1 MRNFPLVLVQYCY
14 SFILVLVLGG
24 WGSRSRTSLVLDQNW
39 LSWRDD
45 LETKTV
51 EFTEALDGPGHFLW
65 HSLILLQ
72 LRSWSWRAAKLLMK
86 CITKIL
92 ASCGIVWGMKAGCW
106 LRYYHCHHH
115 SHASDPTRWAIGITC
130 HNVGR
135 FSTMKGFFFTRFP
148 NRGCMGLLQLWLQ
161 FVSHQC
167 QWEQWMPQVVEGNDR
182 TIGRG
187 PSKTAS
193 HVTWAHLVIEQPTA
207 WGPWTGPWW
216 HF

>member
-1 MRNFPLVLVQYCY
+1 M
-14 SFILVLVLGG
+14 
-24 WGSRSRTSLVLDQNW
+24 T
-39 LSWRDD
+39 WR
-45 LETKTV
+45 L
-51 EFTEALDGPGHFLW
+51 
-65 HSLILLQ
+65 
-72 LRSWSWRAAKLLMK
+72 KLLSSLKLWMDQAIFFGIVSFFFNYVPEVGELPS
-86 CITKIL
+86 CWWNVL
-92 ASCGIVWGMKAGCW
+92 PRFLHPVASCGEWKLAVGWGTIIAIIIPMPVILLDGR
-106 LRYYHCHHH
+106 L
-115 SHASDPTRWAIGITC
+115 ASPATTWGASVQWRA
-130 HNVGR
+130 
-135 FSTMKGFFFTRFP
+135 FFYSLP

>member
-135 FSTMKGFFFTRFP
+135 FSTMKGFFLLASKSGLHGFAPTMTAICKP
-148 NRGCMGLLQLWLQ
+148 PVSMGAMDAPGCWRQRSDNW
-161 FVSHQC
+161 S
-167 QWEQWMPQVVEGNDR
+167 R
-182 TIGRG
+182 A
-187 PSKTAS
+187 K
-193 HVTWAHLVIEQPTA
+193 
-207 WGPWTGPWW
+207 
-216 HF
+216 